1 MRWITS
7 DVLLTYPLSC
17 CSKATTSAG
26 CCGKE
31 GAQQASWSQPLVWTA
46 VTQYPGSGRHFW
58 STKALSHTHTHTHT
72 HTQKQSQ
79 SSSFFK
85 WSLCRG
91 FCFVLFLCR
100 TCIVLF
106 MWKIPTFVLHWD
118 GQTLSTGMTKVF
130 LFREDVLIYALLFN
144 ILKAIYK
151 GETSKIGAGYYLE

>member
-58 STKALSHTHTHTHT
+58 STKALSHTHTHTRRNNLNLLH
-72 HTQKQSQ
+72 
-79 SSSFFK
+79 F
-85 WSLCRG
+85 LNEAYVEV
-91 FCFVLFLCR
+91 FVLFCFYAELASFYLCR
-100 TCIVLF
+100 RFLHLF
-106 MWKIPTFVLHWD
+106 CTEMAKHSPQAWPKSSCSGRTSSFMHSCL
-118 GQTLSTGMTKVF
+118 TSSKLFTKG
-130 LFREDVLIYALLFN
+130 
-144 ILKAIYK
+144 KHPK
-151 GETSKIGAGYYLE
+151 